1 MGYILKTI
9 LIYSMPGCV
18 ACGQLAEM
26 LDRRGVLYKK
36 VDIYEDNE
44 AMNVMREI
52 GLRSVPQVFL
62 EEDNTVVHMGD
73 YNKFKSLNDEQFEAL
88 KKS

>member
-9 LIYSMPGCV
+9 LIYSMSSCV
-18 ACGQLAEM
+18 ACGQLADL
-26 LDRRGVLYKK
+26 LDRKDVPYKK

-44 AMNVMREI
+44 AMNVMREC

-62 EEDNTVVHMGD
+62 EYENTVVHLGD
-73 YNKFKSLNDEQFEAL
+73 YNKFKSFTDEQLTRL
-88 KKS
+88 K